1 MQLLCS
7 SSLCLHLVNSLI
19 ASAPAVVSADEAFIS
34 VSAILAPA
42 DQIGSTETKIYA
54 IGGAGSTSTTGSAI
68 GPLLPFVMKL
78 RSTSSGSRE
87 IDSSTGAQML
97 LTDLAYPAS
106 DDG

>member
-19 ASAPAVVSADEAFIS
+19 APAPAVVSADEAFIS

-42 DQIGSTETKIYA
+42 DQIGSTETGYA

-68 GPLLPFVMKL
+68 G
-78 RSTSSGSRE
+78 
-87 IDSSTGAQML
+87 SST
-97 LTDLAYPAS
+97 AS
-106 DDG
+106 ASICDETAVFWI